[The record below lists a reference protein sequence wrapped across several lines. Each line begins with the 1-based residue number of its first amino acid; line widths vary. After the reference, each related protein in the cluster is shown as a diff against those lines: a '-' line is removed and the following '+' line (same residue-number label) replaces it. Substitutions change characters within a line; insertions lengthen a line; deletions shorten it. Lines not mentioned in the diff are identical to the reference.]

1 MHTRWGQELVG
12 RFHDTAGEVVALAD
26 GKRQVVLSLATSTVE
41 IVDHSRYTRF
51 ARGPRFFDAE
61 RFPQVV
67 FVSEPYSAELLTTG
81 GEMYGKL
88 RMHGIERRERFVVAP
103 AQCPRPG
110 RDCPIFAKGVV
121 MRANYDLD
129 TWRMQLTAAR
139 LLVRGFD
146 VFRLNFRDHG
156 DTHHLNEGLFHSN
169 RIDEVVRA
177 AVALS
182 ERYPIRPLVA
192 AGYSLGGNFALR
204 MQPQASFA
212 RSERFRP
219 PSAAT
224 AAAPR
229 RARGDTPRMR

>member
-1 MHTRWGQELVG
+1 MHAWIATLLLAGVGAGVVAAQSHARIATLEPTSRFEFSMHTRWGQELVG

-41 IVDHSRYTRF
+41 IIDHSRYTRF

-103 AQCPRPG
+103 AQCARPG
-110 RDCPIFAKGVV
+110 RDCAIFAKGVV

-129 TWRMQLTAAR
+129 TWRMAMRDDVRFSLEVRLRDVAPEAR
-139 LLVRGFD
+139 
-146 VFRLNFRDHG
+146 
-156 DTHHLNEGLFHSN
+156 
-169 RIDEVVRA
+169 
-177 AVALS
+177 
-182 ERYPIRPLVA
+182 
-192 AGYSLGGNFALR
+192 
-204 MQPQASFA
+204 
-212 RSERFRP
+212 
-219 PSAAT
+219 
-224 AAAPR
+224 
-229 RARGDTPRMR
+229 